1 MSSVHP
7 EGTAD
12 PLLGTLAD
20 DAAGFL
26 AAVGEEITLSLRYA
40 ANGRR
45 RTIEGLPASVLDRRT
60 RLEDLVDDLVRAGG
74 KLVRPRVLFLG
85 HLAVGPGC
93 GHGCRERAEAAVADP
108 QLVRLGSALELL
120 HVFGLL
126 QDDVMDEA
134 DTRRGAPTAHRAV
147 AGRLAAS
154 RPAGPSEPSGPF
166 ESSEP
171 SDPSKA
177 REAAPDRSDD
187 GLGEAA
193 RFGESLAVLAGDL
206 VFALAQ
212 RQVRGLPACV
222 GQAWD
227 DAVLEL
233 VQGQRLD
240 LVFAAQGRFDQP
252 STERVAAAKS
262 GAYTVTRPLELG
274 ALLAAPH
281 AAPPPWLTEFG
292 EHVGLAFALADDVL
306 GIWGDPEVTGKPV
319 GDDLAQRKPT
329 TVLGIA
335 DRLLDGLL
343 HERLRPDLPAPSPAQ
358 VAELVAAMDAAG
370 VRAEADRRISAHLEA
385 ANGLLEHVACAHVRA
400 ELAQLASK
408 LALRPS

>member
-1 MSSVHP
+1 MSSAHP
-7 EGTAD
+7 EGAD
-12 PLLGTLAD
+12 PPLATLAD
-20 DAAGFL
+20 DTARFL
-26 AAVGEEITLSLRYA
+26 AAVGEEITSSLRYA

-45 RTIEGLPASVLDRRT
+45 RATEGLPASVLDRRT

-108 QLVRLGSALELL
+108 QLARLGSALELL

-134 DTRRGAPTAHRAV
+134 DTRRGAPTAHRVV

-154 RPAGPSEPSGPF
+154 TATTPRGPAERPADEL
-166 ESSEP
+166 
-171 SDPSKA
+171 D
-177 REAAPDRSDD
+177 
-187 GLGEAA
+187 EAA

-306 GIWGDPEVTGKPV
+306 GIWGEPAVTGKPV

-358 VAELVAAMDAAG
+358 VADLVAAMDAAG

-385 ANGLLEHVACAHVRA
+385 ANRLLEHVACAHVRA
-400 ELAQLASK
+400 ELAQLARK

>member
-1 MSSVHP
+1 MSSVHR
-7 EGTAD
+7 EGAAD
-12 PLLGTLAD
+12 PPLATLAD
-20 DAAGFL
+20 DAARFL
-26 AAVGEEITLSLRYA
+26 EVVGEEITLSLRYA

-45 RTIEGLPASVLDRRT
+45 RTTDGLPASVLDRRT

-93 GHGCRERAEAAVADP
+93 DHGCRERAEEAVADP
-108 QLVRLGSALELL
+108 QLARLGSALELL
-120 HVFGLL
+120 HIFGLL

-147 AGRLAAS
+147 EQRLAAS
-154 RPAGPSEPSGPF
+154 RPAGPSG
-166 ESSEP
+166 
-171 SDPSKA
+171 SDQAA
-177 REAAPDRSDD
+177 RERADD

-281 AAPPPWLTEFG
+281 AAPPEWLTEFG

-306 GIWGDPEVTGKPV
+306 GIWGDPDVTGKPV

-343 HERLRPDLPAPSPAQ
+343 HERLHPDLPAPSPAQ

-385 ANGLLEHVACAHVRA
+385 ATGLLEHVACAHVRA
-400 ELAQLASK
+400 ELAQLARK

>member
-1 MSSVHP
+1 MSSVHR
-7 EGTAD
+7 EGAAD
-12 PLLGTLAD
+12 PPLATLAD
-20 DAAGFL
+20 DAARFL
-26 AAVGEEITLSLRYA
+26 EVVGEEITLSLRYA

-45 RTIEGLPASVLDRRT
+45 RTTDGLPASVLDRRT

-93 GHGCRERAEAAVADP
+93 EHGCRERAEEAVADP
-108 QLVRLGSALELL
+108 QLARLGSALELL
-120 HVFGLL
+120 HIFGLL

-147 AGRLAAS
+147 AQRLAVA
-154 RPAGPSEPSGPF
+154 RPSAPSIPSGP
-166 ESSEP
+166 
-171 SDPSKA
+171 D
-177 REAAPDRSDD
+177 EAARGRADHE
-187 GLGEAA
+187 LGEAA

-281 AAPPPWLTEFG
+281 AAPPEWLTEFG

-306 GIWGDPEVTGKPV
+306 GIWGDPDVTGKPV

-329 TVLGIA
+329 TVLGSA

-385 ANGLLEHVACAHVRA
+385 ATGLLEHVACVHVRA
-400 ELAQLASK
+400 ELAQLARK